1 MKLSNIFLF
10 ALVHAQE
17 DGGDAVGDEAGSERW
32 GGQVVGDPHFII
44 SGKNLDSLC
53 FNYTPDLSSDITL
66 LSDPTSA
73 LSVTGTPE
81 MREDG
86 KTSLSKIHFR
96 SPGGAVLEFDQD
108 GFNMPSDEEGI
119 AVKYGHIKYHDVTIT
134 DHWGDDHAKTK
145 LTITDGPTFT
155 IKEKVN
161 KGALTFHVA
170 DPTGLSEK
178 CRGLIGQFF
187 HSDSYSVEQTNEQTE
202 SGLDKGIVTVGD
214 VSVPAV
220 FNNWHHMHQ
229 EKCWIIEEEDM
240 ISLLDQF

>member
-1 MKLSNIFLF
+1 
-10 ALVHAQE
+10 
-17 DGGDAVGDEAGSERW
+17 
-32 GGQVVGDPHFII
+32 
-44 SGKNLDSLC
+44 
-53 FNYTPDLSSDITL
+53 
-66 LSDPTSA
+66 
-73 LSVTGTPE
+73 

-145 LTITDGPTFT
+145 VSVNKRESDWLTNEIQLTITDGPTFT

-187 HSDSYSVEQTNEQTE
+187 HSDSYSVERTNEQTE

>member
-1 MKLSNIFLF
+1 
-10 ALVHAQE
+10 
-17 DGGDAVGDEAGSERW
+17 
-32 GGQVVGDPHFII
+32 
-44 SGKNLDSLC
+44 
-53 FNYTPDLSSDITL
+53 
-66 LSDPTSA
+66 
-73 LSVTGTPE
+73 

-145 LTITDGPTFT
+145 VSVYLLGPDWLTNEIQLTITDGPTFT